1 MTRSVRGFTLVEVL
15 IALAVIGVAFG
26 ALALTQVTNLRASV
40 TAQTATETKAAA
52 NLVLEAILAE
62 VLTTRDVSAGEFDF
76 AYYYWNCPSSVEPP
90 SGTVIVSPSEP
101 LPCQGDRTINVG
113 ERSEVD
119 VEYAIVGESGILG
132 EGVLTITVTATH
144 EASRQRLT
152 IGDRVTCYDV
162 YPSPTSTAP
171 EPCPL
176 PTASGGG
183 RPLGARHVPP
193 DSGSR

>member
-1 MTRSVRGFTLVEVL
+1 MMRSVRGFTLAEVL

-52 NLVLEAILAE
+52 NLVLEDILAE
-62 VLTTRDVSAGEFDF
+62 VLTTGDVSAGEFDF
-76 AYYYWNCPSSVEPP
+76 AYYYWNCPSSVTPP
-90 SGTVIVSPSEP
+90 PGTTIVNPDPP
-101 LPCQGDRTINVG
+101 LPCQGDRTINED
-113 ERSEVD
+113 ERSEVE
-119 VEYAIVGESGILG
+119 VAYAIVGESGILG

-144 EASRQRLT
+144 EASGQRLT

-171 EPCPL
+171 EPCPV
-176 PTASGGG
+176 PTVSGGG
-183 RPLGARHVPP
+183 RP
-193 DSGSR
+193 